1 MICTAWHH
9 LRWGVRENNCCDLSN
24 IHHSM
29 SRCLTSKEQNKA
41 LWLGDLARAARVQTA
56 LVAVT
61 RRTYAVMLSVFV
73 CLSSL
78 RHVSPPESVSL
89 HVVLTITSNDNS
101 VTLPGSSTDWI
112 SSSLAKLSLTRSE
125 WVRTCV
131 RVYAHICLLPSI
143 TMLPWQPRLCVLC
156 PLSLYRAAAGWN
168 HLSDQGCPQ
177 APPKHTE
184 SLNWKF
190 TISSSL
196 SPFNAGK
203 LRVWSSSTPSFL
215 WHLWTCHSRDSL
227 VCLFC
232 ILAAVSSS
240 GEAGTSLGPCAPLI
254 PEKKE
259 ARWQREPRAINR
271 EEKIARSGHWQ
282 IGGWHMSV
290 IKNVPVRRSDIWMQ
304 QTEVCLHRA
313 ISSVWRSRLC
323 VDII

>member
-1 MICTAWHH
+1 
-9 LRWGVRENNCCDLSN
+9 
-24 IHHSM
+24 
-29 SRCLTSKEQNKA
+29 
-41 LWLGDLARAARVQTA
+41 
-56 LVAVT
+56 
-61 RRTYAVMLSVFV
+61 MLSVFV

-112 SSSLAKLSLTRSE
+112 SSSQAKLSLTRSE

-271 EEKIARSGHWQ
+271 RENSQKWPLANWRVTYVSYKERPSETV
-282 IGGWHMSV
+282 WHLNAADRGLSAQGDQLSV
-290 IKNVPVRRSDIWMQ
+290 TFKV
-304 QTEVCLHRA
+304 VCGYNLMCVCVFTDVFMVFAAFMLEYVHSVTVTSERTSHLKLKLN
-313 ISSVWRSRLC
+313 ISILLTVLC
-323 VDII
+323 EHI